1 MDIWRFID
9 QAIAAWNRR
18 AAPARPELTDEQLA
32 AANAAYTQVLFP
44 ECTPQ
49 QLADEWARMT
59 PSFRANTQEAMRAA
73 IVAALSIAT
82 ASPEGGPT
90 GHLDELEP
98 PSSTIGEGWRP
109 DRDSA
114 SVANGAPSLRGDDIE
129 TEGH

>member
-1 MDIWRFID
+1 VTRSGPLH
-9 QAIAAWNRR
+9 AAGD
-18 AAPARPELTDEQLA
+18 L
-32 AANAAYTQVLFP
+32 
-44 ECTPQ
+44 
-49 QLADEWARMT
+49 
-59 PSFRANTQEAMRAA
+59 EAMGRAWWSA
-73 IVAALSIAT
+73 NMRSPISEVKVITVAGDGGLRFHWRDHEEGGTYHVPLWRIYRDVPHVMGRPA